1 MQPLLLLRGLF
12 VSVLLALLFHASQLR
27 AQEFEVEGLIQEHI
41 IQPGPGWTNSAAFK
55 VYVRDCAWLIEI
67 TETNSSGTKQRRV
80 GSMDGTE
87 MFQITSWSNSAPL
100 VQVTNLPGKRY
111 LNLVHTDEGLVVS
124 NSLPVGTIYDRTYND
139 ALIPHLWVM
148 FASQCYFKTQNVTNR
163 LMPVYDVDPVL
174 VDRVDLRMEAEWELM
189 NGKIPLPLRV
199 VYYNPGWFYTMNT
212 NKEVKSMDFPV
223 PYRGG
228 FTDAIYAVTTMTNFD
243 GVTFPAGFT
252 FGEFMPGSGPS
263 RYNLR
268 VRKTAEAVVTAFRPT
283 CSRKDLLP
291 EIHGTTGVQDLRLA
305 HATPPVASVV
315 YELQKGDR
323 WSPVPRSGH
332 YPIGRAM
339 FYVLLALP
347 SVALI
352 YFLFKAKQ
360 K

>member
-1 MQPLLLLRGLF
+1 
-12 VSVLLALLFHASQLR
+12 
-27 AQEFEVEGLIQEHI
+27 
-41 IQPGPGWTNSAAFK
+41 
-55 VYVRDCAWLIEI
+55 
-67 TETNSSGTKQRRV
+67 
-80 GSMDGTE
+80 
-87 MFQITSWSNSAPL
+87 
-100 VQVTNLPGKRY
+100 
-111 LNLVHTDEGLVVS
+111 
-124 NSLPVGTIYDRTYND
+124 
-139 ALIPHLWVM
+139 
-148 FASQCYFKTQNVTNR
+148 
-163 LMPVYDVDPVL
+163 
-174 VDRVDLRMEAEWELM
+174 
-189 NGKIPLPLRV
+189 
-199 VYYNPGWFYTMNT
+199 
-212 NKEVKSMDFPV
+212 MDFPV